1 MKNKIIIL
9 SILPAFLL
17 GGCSAERA
25 ISFEEAQQRAT
36 FIKANQTVINDID
49 DLTLLYTS
57 SYSCSSTTAGT
68 ATISNKQAVLFQLSK
83 KNYYVHFRLS
93 LKDSYNEEWIYVK
106 DGKLYNLSRNGQS
119 GSSTGTG
126 TVENFVP
133 NPDFQIINNQ
143 FLNLILSTYLIAFN
157 INLENIISG
166 KEAKADRGEMM
177 NVKYYSS
184 KEDDLRFNTVSIKEN
199 SPYSEEGMSGT
210 ATGSSSLNILWLHSD
225 PSLYENYS
233 EYTVKVEEDTDVATY
248 IVKSQTTI
256 NAQYTGTLIDYPDL
270 TTFDIENKVN

>member
-17 GGCSAERA
+17 GGCSAEKA
-25 ISFEEAQQRAT
+25 ISFEEAQERAT
-36 FIKANQTVINDID
+36 FIKANQTVINDIN

-57 SYSCSSTTAGT
+57 SYSCSSTIAGT

-83 KNYYVHFRLS
+83 KNYYLHFRLS
-93 LKDSYNEEWIYVK
+93 LKDSYNEEWTYVK

-119 GSSTGTG
+119 GYSTGTG

-143 FLNLILSTYLIAFN
+143 FLNLILSVYLISFN
-157 INLENIISG
+157 MNLENIISG
-166 KEAKADRGEMM
+166 EETKVDRGETM
-177 NVKYYSS
+177 NANYYSS
-184 KEDDLRFNTVSIKEN
+184 KEDNLRFNTVSAKEN
-199 SPYSEEGMSGT
+199 SPYSEEGISGT

-225 PSLYENYS
+225 PSLYEDYS
-233 EYTVKVEEDTDVATY
+233 EYTVKVEEDTDVVTY
-248 IVKSQTTI
+248 IVKNQKTI